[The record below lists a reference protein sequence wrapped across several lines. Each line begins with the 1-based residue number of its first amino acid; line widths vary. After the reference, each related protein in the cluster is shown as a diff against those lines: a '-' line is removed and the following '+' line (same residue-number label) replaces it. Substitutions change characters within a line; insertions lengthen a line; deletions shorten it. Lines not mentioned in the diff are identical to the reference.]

1 MQRSPHVTVILT
13 FILIT
18 LACGSGTPDG
28 SGQEGQPELSAEK
41 QLLPD
46 FSLMEAGGEQF
57 SNKDLAE
64 KVVLLNFWA
73 TWCGP
78 CRIEMPWF
86 IEFQRKYKDK
96 GFTVLAISLDEEGWE
111 VVRPFLADL
120 DANFP
125 VVVGD
130 DELSEDFG
138 GIYALPTTLIIDR
151 SGNIV
156 SRHTGLV
163 SKASYESD
171 IEALL

>member
-1 MQRSPHVTVILT
+1 
-13 FILIT
+13 
-18 LACGSGTPDG
+18 
-28 SGQEGQPELSAEK
+28 
-41 QLLPD
+41 
-46 FSLMEAGGEQF
+46 
-57 SNKDLAE
+57 
-64 KVVLLNFWA
+64 
-73 TWCGP
+73 
-78 CRIEMPWF
+78 MPWF

-96 GFTVLAISLDEEGWE
+96 GFTVLAVSLDEEGWE